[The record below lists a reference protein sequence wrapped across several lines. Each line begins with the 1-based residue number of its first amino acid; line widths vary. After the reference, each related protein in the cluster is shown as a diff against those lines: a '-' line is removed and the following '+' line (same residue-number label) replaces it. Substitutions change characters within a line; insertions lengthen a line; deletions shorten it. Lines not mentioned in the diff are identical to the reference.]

1 MRDSNGSNGSN
12 GNNPN
17 TKAVRRCMILPFRVC
32 VVTVAMIVCHH
43 VPGVLSLSVSPSS
56 SSSSQQPQKQQKEW
70 VPQDEVLP
78 QEYYAQVYDDDDE
91 RRIPW
96 NVGGPQPAVVSAA
109 KDGKFQR
116 GQTVLDCGCGMG
128 ENSIFLAEKKGC
140 VVTGFDL
147 SEEAVNKARQRSSVA
162 RFEVASCLD
171 LSSSALAGQTFDVA
185 LDAFTAFQ
193 MKMLSGMFGI
203 WHRLLPTGSLW
214 VASQRPTHL
223 RTGRTPEGFPERTCT
238 GISAPRMVGRLLA
251 VSKTSGGPVR
261 ITGVPIRDR
270 SVRLY
275 GWRQRGYDITNK

>member
-162 RFEVASCLD
+162 LFEVASCLD

-185 LDAFTAFQ
+185 LDSACLHCFSDEDAVRYVRDLAPFVTDRIFVGCFSTANPPENWTNPRRISRED
-193 MKMLSGMFGI
+193 L
-203 WHRLLPTGSLW
+203 HRYFCPENGWEVVGSIQDKWWARPDHRGSNQGSFCQALW
-214 VASQRPTHL
+214 MEAKRV
-223 RTGRTPEGFPERTCT
+223 
-238 GISAPRMVGRLLA
+238 
-251 VSKTSGGPVR
+251 
-261 ITGVPIRDR
+261 
-270 SVRLY
+270 
-275 GWRQRGYDITNK
+275 